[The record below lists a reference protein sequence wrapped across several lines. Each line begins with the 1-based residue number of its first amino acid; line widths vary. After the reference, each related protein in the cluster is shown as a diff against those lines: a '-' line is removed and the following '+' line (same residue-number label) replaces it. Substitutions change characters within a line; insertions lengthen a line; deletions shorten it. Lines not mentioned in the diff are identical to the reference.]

1 MMSAPPDSAWV
12 QSWLASSAAALP
24 SHACGPC
31 ASIARAHALATCCSQ
46 LPISL
51 DSDTVAAQS
60 ATAAAAA
67 ADNSKAEAE
76 SCGRCGAACH
86 ALPPFVSLELFLEAV
101 LPCLTP
107 DTSPSDTLAILALL
121 HMVGHLEFYTEHHL
135 WDRIAHCFWFADPS
149 RHRAQ
154 ILVHATSHF
163 YDSPSCWAGAREYFP
178 LPERSPLLF
187 DAATVCYLFDLL
199 EADQTSEETALSVI
213 ILLACPPFRPPLLL
227 QMLSHP
233 HAETD
238 TRSPYLPLFQLLLFS
253 YFDRNPDEEARVADT
268 SGPNP
273 ILNLL
278 ADRVP
283 QRSCVFSEQLA
294 MYYSRGTD
302 GDIHQG
308 GDPLFSLM
316 VARFAGALHADPAS
330 DPAARR
336 TCNFFYPA
344 DLRVVIDCA
353 LRELHNLPAD
363 EPTLRSLRR
372 AHLTFL
378 ANVLAREE
386 VYRATG
392 DHSRARIEEYV
403 RGVASVAGPGGPVD
417 RRFAALAGRVS
428 ELLGGIDP
436 SHIT

>member
-1 MMSAPPDSAWV
+1 MSAPPDTIT
-12 QSWLASSAAALP
+12 P
-24 SHACGPC
+24 SLLTFARCAQWPKGPC

-213 ILLACPPFRPPLLL
+213 ILL
-227 QMLSHP
+227 
-233 HAETD
+233 
-238 TRSPYLPLFQLLLFS
+238 LLLFS